1 MLIVR
6 LWNYISGYVIIRIE
20 GLTLER
26 FINLSTINNIYL
38 WDIERLDYT
47 TIQAKVSLKGFKEL
61 KPIILKVG
69 SRYNILSREGLP
81 FFLTKLRKRKMLAL
95 GFILMIGVIFFLTS
109 FIWNIDISSPKGF
122 NQEELV
128 EYLNEKGVKIG
139 VRKSFVDNEELK
151 IEILKEFDDIAYINL
166 KITGTKL
173 IVNLKEREFYS
184 NDDKWDKN
192 KPANIISSKKG
203 VVQKVIAKNGNPLV
217 EKGDIVKKGQVLIT
231 GVLKNEEEENI
242 LLVHSEGEILAKTYY
257 YKTIKEPII
266 KKVKEETGEK
276 YFSREIKIGEKSIHI
291 KNDDIPF
298 KNYIEH
304 VDDKSNEFYSIIP
317 FDIIKHEYREVRIK
331 EVKQNIDSLKEA
343 LSVIITKEAMKEVKE
358 DMKVESKE
366 ITFEKKDNFLITSI
380 KLEMIENIAEK
391 EYINEN
397 IEIQN
402 DDSNDDLKEN
412 EEE

>member
-1 MLIVR
+1 
-6 LWNYISGYVIIRIE
+6 
-20 GLTLER
+20 
-26 FINLSTINNIYL
+26 
-38 WDIERLDYT
+38 
-47 TIQAKVSLKGFKEL
+47 
-61 KPIILKVG
+61 
-69 SRYNILSREGLP
+69 
-81 FFLTKLRKRKMLAL
+81 
-95 GFILMIGVIFFLTS
+95 
-109 FIWNIDISSPKGF
+109 
-122 NQEELV
+122 
-128 EYLNEKGVKIG
+128 
-139 VRKSFVDNEELK
+139 
-151 IEILKEFDDIAYINL
+151 
-166 KITGTKL
+166 
-173 IVNLKEREFYS
+173 
-184 NDDKWDKN
+184 
-192 KPANIISSKKG
+192 
-203 VVQKVIAKNGNPLV
+203 
-217 EKGDIVKKGQVLIT
+217 
-231 GVLKNEEEENI
+231 
-242 LLVHSEGEILAKTYY
+242 
-257 YKTIKEPII
+257 
-266 KKVKEETGEK
+266 ETGEK